1 MIGHNPGMQDL
12 ALHLAAPGPIR
23 SAMVAKFPTGALATL
38 ALPDNRWLG
47 VHQGTARLVGYTI
60 PKDLR

>member
-1 MIGHNPGMQDL
+1 
-12 ALHLAAPGPIR
+12 
-23 SAMVAKFPTGALATL
+23 MVAKFPTGALATL

>member
-1 MIGHNPGMQDL
+1 MQEL

-23 SAMVAKFPTGALATL
+23 SAVMAKFPTGALATL
-38 ALPDNRWLG
+38 ALPDHTWLG
-47 VHQGTARLVGYTI
+47 VHQATARLVGYTV

>member
-12 ALHLAAPGPIR
+12 ALGLAAPGPIWP
-23 SAMVAKFPTGALATL
+23 AVVAKFPTGALATL
-38 ALPDNRWLG
+38 ALSDRTWLDL
-47 VHQGTARLVGYTI
+47 HQGTARLVGYTV